1 MQAADTIL
9 GLISCILTIMVLS
22 YLVGDNPLFRVAVY
36 IFVGVSAGYVG
47 AVALYQVI
55 LPKVIMPLVNEP
67 LANLPILI
75 VPILLS
81 LLLMAKIFPRISWL
95 GSASM
100 AFMVGV
106 SAAVAIAG
114 ALIGTIVPQFIA
126 AIAPFGLEDSTGI
139 GYNIEKL
146 TEGAIMLLGTVT
158 TLAYFHF
165 GVKSSPSGGTGSPNL
180 VMRVLGFIGQFFIA
194 VTFGVLFT
202 GAYAAA
208 VSALIGRM
216 YFIWTYILSF
226 F

>member
-1 MQAADTIL
+1 MQAADIIL
-9 GLISCILTIMVLS
+9 GIISCILTIMVLS
-22 YLVGDNPLFRVAVY
+22 YLVGDNPLFRVAVF

-55 LPKVIMPLVNEP
+55 LPKVIMPLVNDP
-67 LANLPILI
+67 RANLTLL

-81 LLLMAKIFPRISWL
+81 LLLLAKIFPRISWL

-114 ALIGTIVPQFIA
+114 ALIGTIVPQFLA
-126 AIAPFGLEDSTGI
+126 AIAPFGMEDSTGVGSI
-139 GYNIEKL
+139 LENL
-146 TEGAIMLLGTVT
+146 AEGSIMLLGTVT

-165 GVKSSPSGGTGSPNL
+165 GVKSSTAGGTGSPNP
-180 VMRVLGFIGQFFIA
+180 VMRVLGLIGQFFIA

>member
-1 MQAADTIL
+1 MQAADIIL

-22 YLVGDNPLFRVAVY
+22 YLVGDNPLFRVAVF

-55 LPKVIMPLVNEP
+55 LPKVIMPLVNDP
-67 LANLPILI
+67 RANLLLL

-81 LLLMAKIFPRISWL
+81 LLLLAKIFPRISWL

-114 ALIGTIVPQFIA
+114 ALIGTIVPQFLA
-126 AIAPFGLEDSTGI
+126 AIAPFGMEDNTGVGSVLE
-139 GYNIEKL
+139 NL
-146 TEGAIMLLGTVT
+146 AEGSIMLLGTVT

-165 GVKSSPSGGTGSPNL
+165 GVKSSTAGGSGSPNP
-180 VMRVLGFIGQFFIA
+180 VMRVLGLIGQFFIA

>member
-1 MQAADTIL
+1 MQTADIIL

-22 YLVGDNPLFRVAVY
+22 YLVGDNPLFRVAVF

-55 LPKVIMPLVNEP
+55 LPKVIMPLVNDP
-67 LANLPILI
+67 RTNLPLL

-81 LLLMAKIFPRISWL
+81 LLLLAKIFPRIGWL

-126 AIAPFGLEDSTGI
+126 AIAPFGLEDSTGVGSI
-139 GYNIEKL
+139 LENL
-146 TEGAIMLLGTVT
+146 AEGAIMLLGTVT

-165 GVKSSPSGGTGSPNL
+165 GVKSSASGTGSPNP
-180 VMRVLGFIGQFFIA
+180 VMRVLGLIGQFFIA